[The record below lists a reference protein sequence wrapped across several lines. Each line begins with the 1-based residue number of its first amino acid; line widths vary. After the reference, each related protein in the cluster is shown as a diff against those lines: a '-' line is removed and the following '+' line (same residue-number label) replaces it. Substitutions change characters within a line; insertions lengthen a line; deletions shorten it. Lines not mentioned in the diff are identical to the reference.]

1 MNQKNNKPFV
11 EKEMRAG
18 YEFEIRSVKNPDN
31 PDSEEMYL
39 EGYALKFNV
48 ETLIGSKSWGFRE
61 IIMPGALKDTDMRK
75 VPLKY
80 NHDDSY
86 LVLASTKNGSLEL
99 EVDDIGLKF
108 KGKLIPTQSNRD
120 IYLSVKEGLI
130 SECSFA
136 FTIDYENN
144 GCEWD
149 FTEEIPL
156 RKITKIERLFDVAIV
171 DLPAYDQT
179 SVSARSLTLLEN
191 ELKALEDEKRALDLK
206 KQRMLIK
213 IKLGGIK

>member
-1 MNQKNNKPFV
+1 MDKKINKKELRSGF
-11 EKEMRAG
+11 EFEMRT
-18 YEFEIRSVKNPDN
+18 VKSEDDPNK
-31 PDSEEMYL
+31 EEMYL

-48 ETLIGSKSWGFRE
+48 ETVIGSPTYGFRE
-61 IIMPGALKDTDMRK
+61 IILPEALDTADMKK

-86 LVLASTKNGSLEL
+86 LALASTKNGSLEL
-99 EVDDIGLKF
+99 EVDEVGLKF

-136 FTIDYENN
+136 FTIDYNN
-144 GCEWD
+144 EGSEWD
-149 FTEEIPL
+149 WSEDLPL
-156 RKITKIERLFDVAIV
+156 RKVKKIERLFDIALV

-179 SVSARSLTLLEN
+179 SVFARSLSVFEDQK
-191 ELKALEDEKRALDLK
+191 KAFEDEKRAKNK
-206 KQRMLIK
+206 KTLAMLMKIK
-213 IKLGGIK
+213 IAKEGVK